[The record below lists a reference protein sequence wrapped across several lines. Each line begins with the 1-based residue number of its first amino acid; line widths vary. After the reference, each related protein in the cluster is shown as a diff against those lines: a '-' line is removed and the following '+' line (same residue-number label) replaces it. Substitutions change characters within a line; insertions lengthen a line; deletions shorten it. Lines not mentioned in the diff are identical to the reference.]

1 MEKPMMFDSTDVLL
15 EALKAQMEEMEAN
28 KEKYEAE
35 AEKRK
40 ATVEAII
47 EALHG
52 YSWGDAE
59 ELLKAAEFEIKQ
71 RFKVIASENCECCV
85 HEAACK

>member
-35 AEKRK
+35 AGKRK

-59 ELLKAAEFEIKQ
+59 ELLKAAEFEMKQ

>member
-35 AEKRK
+35 AGKRK

-47 EALHG
+47 
-52 YSWGDAE
+52 
-59 ELLKAAEFEIKQ
+59 
-71 RFKVIASENCECCV
+71 
-85 HEAACK
+85 

>member
-1 MEKPMMFDSTDVLL
+1 MEKSLMTAPDELL
-15 EALKAQMEEMEAN
+15 YGLLKTQMEEMEAN
-28 KEKYEAE
+28 RDKYEAE

-52 YSWGDAE
+52 YAWGDAE
-59 ELLKAAEFEIKQ
+59 ELLKAAEFEMKQ